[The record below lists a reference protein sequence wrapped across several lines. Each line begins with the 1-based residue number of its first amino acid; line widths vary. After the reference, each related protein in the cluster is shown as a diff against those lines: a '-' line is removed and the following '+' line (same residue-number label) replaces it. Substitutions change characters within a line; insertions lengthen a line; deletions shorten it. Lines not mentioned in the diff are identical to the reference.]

1 MIEAVFVTGVIL
13 WIASRIMKAS
23 EDAERGERIKKRHAE
38 WMAEYTA
45 ARDARN
51 ARIWEAIKQGY
62 RDEGYDVDRV
72 RR

>member
-1 MIEAVFVTGVIL
+1 VIEAVFVTGVLL

-23 EDAERGERIKKRHAE
+23 EDAERDERVKKRHE
-38 WMAEYTA
+38 ELMAEYA
-45 ARDARN
+45 VARDERN

-72 RR
+72 R

>member
-13 WIASRIMKAS
+13 WIVSRIMKAR
-23 EDAERGERIKKRHAE
+23 EHGERDERVRKRHEE

-72 RR
+72 KK